1 MIQRCNTFWT
11 IFISFQSH
19 VGIFRQGLKMETTQQ
34 EVVEIERINGQ
45 PILGSFQCPKVRKT
59 GEIALIS
66 PDQVVDQLCLIHDC
80 ANGKCAF
87 KESEITIMVE
97 REKVTRVKFTYVHDR
112 EHNFYLINKF
122 YLGESLKYFNF
133 AWNLSPGPR
142 GIFYLKYMS
151 RTTGVFYQHLLT

>member
-1 MIQRCNTFWT
+1 MEEQCTVYKAVVSENRTL
-11 IFISFQSH
+11 ISAETPIVYVDDQQQSH

-34 EVVEIERINGQ
+34 EVVEIERIKFCLDDNEQ

-133 AWNLSPGPR
+133 A
-142 GIFYLKYMS
+142 
-151 RTTGVFYQHLLT
+151 

>member
-1 MIQRCNTFWT
+1 MS
-11 IFISFQSH
+11 FISFQSH
-19 VGIFRQGLKMETTQQ
+19 VGIFRQGLKMETTQH
-34 EVVEIERINGQ
+34 EVVEIERIQFCLDDNEQ

-66 PDQVVDQLCLIHDC
+66 PDQVVDQLCLVHDC

-87 KESEITIMVE
+87 KESETTIMVE
-97 REKVTRVKFTYVHDR
+97 REKVTRLKFTYVHDT

-133 AWNLSPGPR
+133 A
-142 GIFYLKYMS
+142 
-151 RTTGVFYQHLLT
+151 